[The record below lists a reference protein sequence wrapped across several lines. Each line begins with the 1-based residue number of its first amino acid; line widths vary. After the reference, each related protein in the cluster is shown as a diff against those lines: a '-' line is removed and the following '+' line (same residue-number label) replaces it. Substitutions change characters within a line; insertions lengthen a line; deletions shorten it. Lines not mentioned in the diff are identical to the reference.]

1 MWPLKRKIPYLKDIN
16 IEGDQITFL
25 HSQGANRFS
34 KDEILTH
41 SFESDMF
48 SSSVDENYSI
58 MNKLLFFIFLGGFYN
73 MFYSLFPAFLWEND
87 QKPKVYS
94 EIWFSQNL
102 WGFSILHHFII
113 LGLAT
118 LFAYLTYLLIFC
130 AIKKYRLNNSSDKY
144 QKDIIRISLNNVEIK
159 VECSSDFFSN
169 ELKLLFNKTPDEVTE
184 KTSLSKFLLRNWLP
198 VVLFTVL
205 AIILF
210 ILNYDVPFWFKGSK
224 NYWKYYGTWDNTM
237 VIHMMNPLKAFFHG
251 ILSNSIF
258 LLIVIVIPLIFIAIG
273 MSFVYVPAALLLY
286 AFTRLFLLTE
296 KTKLIKFDSEI
307 FRYIFNIVGFLI
319 SFGIFILLLEVII
332 SNDWTN
338 LDSITDDEQ
347 IIRYYNAI
355 FFLTAVIVSLFN
367 WIVIL
372 IMIRFKPIISSWF
385 FFVMEPRR

>member
-1 MWPLKRKIPYLKDIN
+1 MWPLKRRIPYLKDIN

-130 AIKKYRLNNSSDKY
+130 AIKKYRLNKICVKIN
-144 QKDIIRISLNNVEIK
+144 
-159 VECSSDFFSN
+159 F
-169 ELKLLFNKTPDEVTE
+169 
-184 KTSLSKFLLRNWLP
+184 
-198 VVLFTVL
+198 
-205 AIILF
+205 
-210 ILNYDVPFWFKGSK
+210 
-224 NYWKYYGTWDNTM
+224 
-237 VIHMMNPLKAFFHG
+237 
-251 ILSNSIF
+251 
-258 LLIVIVIPLIFIAIG
+258 
-273 MSFVYVPAALLLY
+273 
-286 AFTRLFLLTE
+286 
-296 KTKLIKFDSEI
+296 
-307 FRYIFNIVGFLI
+307 
-319 SFGIFILLLEVII
+319 
-332 SNDWTN
+332 
-338 LDSITDDEQ
+338 
-347 IIRYYNAI
+347 
-355 FFLTAVIVSLFN
+355 
-367 WIVIL
+367 
-372 IMIRFKPIISSWF
+372 
-385 FFVMEPRR
+385 